1 MRQEGVCVQQ
11 FLLHC
16 NHIPFLSHKRC
27 KCNNFYYGVATIS
40 RLLKITGLF
49 CRISSLLLGSLAKET
64 YNFKEPTNRSDP
76 ICYNYIYSTR
86 VLFSSCVCIY
96 IRFYYFAIIYIA
108 IEYVAIISSFR
119 RVCVYIYIRFHYIAI
134 KYIAII
140 YIAMISPTR
149 RTRDVRATISQKT

>member
-16 NHIPFLSHKRC
+16 NDIPFSSQKRC

-64 YNFKEPTNRSDP
+64 YNFKEPTNRSHP
-76 ICYNYIYSTR
+76 ISYNYIYSTR
-86 VLFSSCVCIY
+86 VPFSSCVCIY

-119 RVCVYIYIRFHYIAI
+119 RVCVYIYIYVSTILQINILQLYIL
-134 KYIAII
+134 
-140 YIAMISPTR
+140 P
-149 RTRDVRATISQKT
+149 